1 MQDQPVIL
9 TAAEVAALLRISL
22 RTLERRHSWQPAF
35 PAPLTRRP
43 LTWTR
48 QAVLE
53 WVAKREAQQQRR
65 AA

>member
-1 MQDQPVIL
+1 MPEQPIIL
-9 TAAEVAALLRISL
+9 KAAEVAELLRVSL
-22 RTLERRHSWQPAF
+22 RTLERRHSWQPVF

-48 QAVLE
+48 QAVLD
-53 WVAKREAQQQRR
+53 WVARRDAMQQRR